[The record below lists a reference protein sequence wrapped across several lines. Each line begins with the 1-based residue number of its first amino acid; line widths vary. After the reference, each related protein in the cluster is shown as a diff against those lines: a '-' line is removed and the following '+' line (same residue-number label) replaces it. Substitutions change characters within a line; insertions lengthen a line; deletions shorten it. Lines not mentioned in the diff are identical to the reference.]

1 MPTRR
6 CGDLLRARKVW
17 KIGRPHYKPLI
28 RCFLLVVVSF
38 HIWFL
43 WNLRGRAQKGDPD
56 FTVYYTAARI
66 LREGHGHALYDS
78 ATQLAAQRE
87 FTANSDIRRGPL
99 PYIHPPVEALIFWPL
114 TFLPYF
120 TALELWNALN
130 LFLLIVIWLLLR
142 RVLPSLQKIAL
153 GDWMLLSLA
162 FFPVLADFHQGQDAI
177 FLLLLFVLGF
187 RALDLDSD
195 FAAGCWFGLGVFKYH
210 FVIPLFLIL
219 GLWKGRRLILG
230 FCTTAFSMALISLAI
245 VGWRG
250 ALQYPAYAWRVV
262 SIPSLGGLP
271 PRLTPN
277 LLGLLAAVPFFHHG
291 WPLRS
296 ATMIASLGLLLAVA
310 LMGKGTGDRQ
320 RSRLSFAAAVIASL
334 LAGYSTNT
342 YDLSL
347 LLLPLAII
355 AEDCLNNST
364 AKFMLLPALPLLV
377 SPLWFVLWLHWWR
390 TNLMAVFLLWWIYA
404 IWRELR
410 TAKPRPVFATGAVI
424 S

>member
-1 MPTRR
+1 M
-6 CGDLLRARKVW
+6 L
-17 KIGRPHYKPLI
+17 
-28 RCFLLVVVSF
+28 
-38 HIWFL
+38 FL
-43 WNLRGRAQKGDPD
+43 WNLRGRARKGDPD

-66 LREGHGHALYDS
+66 LREGRGNALYDS
-78 ATQLAAQRE
+78 ATQLAAQRG
-87 FTANSDIRRGPL
+87 FTADSDIRRGPL
-99 PYIHPPVEALIFWPL
+99 PYIHPPFEALIFWPL

-130 LFLLIVIWLLLR
+130 LLLLIVIWLLLR
-142 RVLPSLQKIAL
+142 RSLSALQRIAF

-162 FFPVLADFHQGQDAI
+162 FFPIFANFHQGQDAI

-187 RALDLDSD
+187 SALDRDSD

-210 FVIPLFLIL
+210 FVVPLFLVL
-219 GLWKGRRLILG
+219 ALWRGRRFILG
-230 FCTTAFSMALISLAI
+230 FATTAFSMGLISLAI

-262 SIPSLGGLP
+262 SMPSLGGLP
-271 PRLTPN
+271 LRLTPN
-277 LLGLLAAVPFFHHG
+277 LLGLLAAVPFFDHG

-310 LMGKGTGDRQ
+310 LIGKGKDDRQ

-355 AEDCLNNST
+355 VDDCLKGST
-364 AKFMLLPALPLLV
+364 SKFILLPALPLLV
-377 SPLWFVLWLHWWR
+377 SPLWFVLWLYWWR
-390 TNLMAVFLLWWIYA
+390 TNLIAIFLLWWIYA

-410 TAKPRPVFATGAVI
+410 TATRRPAIATGPVLT
-424 S
+424 

>member
-1 MPTRR
+1 
-6 CGDLLRARKVW
+6 
-17 KIGRPHYKPLI
+17 
-28 RCFLLVVVSF
+28 VVVSF
-38 HIWFL
+38 HILFL
-43 WNLRGRAQKGDPD
+43 WNLRGRAKKGDPD

-66 LREGHGHALYDS
+66 LREGHGHSLYDPG
-78 ATQLAAQRE
+78 TQLAAQRE

-130 LFLLIVIWLLLR
+130 LFSLMVIWLLLR
-142 RVLPSLQKIAL
+142 RALPSLQKIAF

-162 FFPVLADFHQGQDAI
+162 FFPVLANFHQGQDAI
-177 FLLLLFVLGF
+177 LLLLLLVLGF
-187 RALDLDSD
+187 RALDRNSD

-219 GLWKGRRLILG
+219 GLWRGRRFIFS
-230 FCTTAFSMALISLAI
+230 FCTTAASMALISLAI

-250 ALQYPAYAWRVV
+250 ALQYPVYAWRVV
-262 SIPSLGGLP
+262 SMPSLGGLP
-271 PRLTPN
+271 PSLTPN
-277 LLGLLAAVPFFHHG
+277 LLGLLAAVPFFHQG

-296 ATMIASLGLLLAVA
+296 ATLIASLGLLLAVA
-310 LMGKGTGDRQ
+310 FMGRSKGDRP
-320 RSRLSFAAAVIASL
+320 RSRLNFAAAVIASL

-347 LLLPLAII
+347 LLLPLAIV
-355 AEDCLNNST
+355 ANNCLTDDCPKSST
-364 AKFMLLPALPLLV
+364 AKFTLLPVLPLLV

-390 TNLMAVFLLWWIYA
+390 TNFMAVFLLLWIYA

-410 TAKPRPVFATGAVI
+410 ITNGKPVVGTGAVV